1 MGRWQRIVM
10 MTVLVCC
17 GLSISLIFTA
27 IGPVLSSLSARYGG
41 GLHGDVIAT
50 PFPAISRL
58 NPLPA

>member
-1 MGRWQRIVM
+1 MSGVTAPMGRWQRIVM

-41 GLHGDVIAT
+41 GLH
-50 PFPAISRL
+50 
-58 NPLPA
+58 